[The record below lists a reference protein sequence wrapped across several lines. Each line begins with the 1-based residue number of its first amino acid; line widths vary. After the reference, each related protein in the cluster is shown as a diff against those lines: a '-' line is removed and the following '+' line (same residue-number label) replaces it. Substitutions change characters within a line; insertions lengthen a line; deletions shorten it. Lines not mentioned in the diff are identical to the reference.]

1 MSSRLL
7 KLPPLIIVAGLF
19 QLSDGAQVVGLGSLR
34 GMSDVKVPTFITFA
48 AYWVMAIPL
57 SYIFGFVLDY
67 GPQGI
72 WYGLLVGLTIAA
84 VALFLR
90 FKKLAIQKSQE
101 FTLADV
107 T

>member
-1 MSSRLL
+1 
-7 KLPPLIIVAGLF
+7 
-19 QLSDGAQVVGLGSLR
+19 
-34 GMSDVKVPTFITFA
+34 
-48 AYWVMAIPL
+48 MAIPL